1 MSVELDDADL
11 MALLARV
18 AQRDEA
24 AFRRLYQA
32 FARRVYAFALHRM
45 GDAASCEEIVA
56 DTLHEVWKRPDAFRG
71 EARFSTW
78 LLGIA
83 RHKIVDRLRA
93 RGPEHED
100 IDEQLD
106 LHDPQ
111 APDDFRNVAQQQLR
125 DGVARCLDKLAEPHR
140 ECLYLVFY
148 EDMSVAEVSAV
159 QAVPEGTVKT
169 RLFHA
174 RAKVKQCLQRLLGAG
189 HG

>member
-1 MSVELDDADL
+1 MSEELDDAEL
-11 MALLARV
+11 KVLLARV

-24 AFRRLYQA
+24 AFRRVYEA
-32 FARRVYAFALHRM
+32 FARRVYAFVMHRM
-45 GDAASCEEIVA
+45 GDPAVAEEVVG
-56 DTLHEVWKRPDAFRG
+56 DTLHEVWKRPDAYRG

-83 RHKIVDRLRA
+83 RHKIVDRLRS

-100 IDEQLD
+100 IDEHLD
-106 LHDPQ
+106 LQDPD
-111 APDDFRNVAQQQLR
+111 APDGLAQLAQGQLR
-125 DGVARCLDKLAEPHR
+125 AGVAACLDKLRDPHR

-148 EDMSVAEVSAV
+148 EDRSVAEVGAL

-174 RAKVKQCLQRLLGAG
+174 RAKIKQCLQRLRGAD

>member
-1 MSVELDDADL
+1 MSVELDDADV

-18 AQRDEA
+18 AQRDET
-24 AFRRLYQA
+24 AFRRVYEG
-32 FARRVYAFALHRM
+32 FARRVYAFALHRI
-45 GDAASCEEIVA
+45 GDPAACEELVA
-56 DTLHEVWKRPDAFRG
+56 DTLHEVWKRPGAYRG
-71 EARFSTW
+71 ESRFSTW

-83 RHKIVDRLRA
+83 RHKIIDRLRA
-93 RGPEHED
+93 RGPVTED

-111 APDDFRNVAQQQLR
+111 APDDFHQVAQQQLR
-125 DGVARCLDKLAEPHR
+125 DGVARCLARLGEPHR
-140 ECLYLVFY
+140 ECLHLVFY
-148 EDMSVAEVSAV
+148 EDMSVADVAAV

-174 RAKVKQCLQRLLGAG
+174 RAKLKQCLQALRGAG